1 MKTTDAVRYFG
12 TKSEL
17 ARALGITKQS
27 ITSWADT
34 VPLARQY
41 QLERLTGGRLKA
53 PPVPEYRGRQTA
65 A

>member
-17 ARALGITKQS
+17 ARSLGITKQS
-27 ITSWADT
+27 ITSWGET

-41 QLERLTGGRLKA
+41 QLERITGGFLKA
-53 PPVPEYRGRQTA
+53 PAVPEYRGKQTA

>member
-1 MKTTDAVRYFG
+1 MRKTDAIKFFG
-12 TKSEL
+12 TRAEM

-27 ITSWADT
+27 ITSWGDT

-41 QLERLTGGRLKA
+41 QIERLTGGRLKGPA
-53 PPVPEYRGRQTA
+53 VARYSRQSA